1 MLGKKIPMPST
12 GTGRT
17 RIDAA
22 RGTVAGRQ
30 SRTAYKYFPGS
41 RTVRSS
47 VQSALTGGAK
57 AKHENMRERD
67 DRGGSA

>member
-1 MLGKKIPMPST
+1 MPST
-12 GTGRT
+12 GTGST

-47 VQSALTGGAK
+47 VQSTLAGGAK
-57 AKHENMRERD
+57 AKHENMR
-67 DRGGSA
+67 